1 MKKNKIKVD
10 SKIYFRDGGGSKK
23 IKPIQTQKN
32 KKQTKKTKTQK
43 QKQKPAWK
51 HNEVDIV
58 TYKFQ
63 VIGQSQDEMFNCN
76 CIQQVSTHY
85 YCRLRQAPLSL
96 VNCKND

>member
-1 MKKNKIKVD
+1 MVEDPRKSNP
-10 SKIYFRDGGGSKK
+10 FR
-23 IKPIQTQKN
+23 P
-32 KKQTKKTKTQK
+32 KKTKNKQKKKKKK
-43 QKQKPAWK
+43 QKQKPACWK

-76 CIQQVSTHY
+76 CIQQVSTHH